1 MYVYDIRINIDIS
14 IEILVA
20 CIYQIWI
27 NRKLMIELFLF
38 PDKTY
43 LVFLFLEFVKVE
55 NSVILIVVSKVK

>member
-14 IEILVA
+14 IEILVV

-27 NRKLMIELFLF
+27 NRKLMIELFYF

-43 LVFLFLEFVKVE
+43 LVFLFLKILKVR
-55 NSVILIVVSKVK
+55 NSVILIVVSKV